1 MSLYSPSHNL
11 VMLSVIMV
19 IDVMLSVIMVSDVM
33 MSVVAPQ
40 LQLLKPSRQL
50 VEQIIQNFFFFVTDE
65 QTNQATTLV
74 PCEPFQPILIFASK
88 AGGREKFENIDF
100 LFNN

>member
-19 IDVMLSVIMVSDVM
+19 SDVMLSVIMVSDVMLSVIMVSDVM
-33 MSVVAPQ
+33 MSVIMVSDVMLSVVAPQ

-50 VEQIIQNFFFFVTDE
+50 VEQIPQNFFF
-65 QTNQATTLV
+65 L
-74 PCEPFQPILIFASK
+74 
-88 AGGREKFENIDF
+88 RH
-100 LFNN
+100 